1 MLFKSYDDY
10 AKSADEEDVDHFR
23 TKSAVTNVSM
33 ASSSASCNTA
43 SSHRT
48 VVSPDNHELVTEQ
61 RVFIVADGSN
71 VTAIRS

>member
-1 MLFKSYDDY
+1 MVVFEET
-10 AKSADEEDVDHFR
+10 ADEEDVDHVR

-43 SSHRT
+43 MSHRT